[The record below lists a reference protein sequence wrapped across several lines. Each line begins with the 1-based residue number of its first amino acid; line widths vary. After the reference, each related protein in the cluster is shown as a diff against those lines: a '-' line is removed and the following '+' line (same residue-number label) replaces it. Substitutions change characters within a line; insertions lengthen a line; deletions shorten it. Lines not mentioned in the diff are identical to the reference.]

1 MVCRGTTLS
10 YNHSIPQSTTGSKFL
25 FFRQFSC
32 FILFFTFLHFFYIC
46 IKLTSTY
53 LDIRSGFPIP
63 INCPL
68 THRVVC
74 SFHLQA
80 FQLQVL
86 TPPLFNASSAA
97 SFRTF
102 QFRTNSTTTTPTRTV
117 IIRAIVSSLLFSVNL
132 C

>member
-32 FILFFTFLHFFYIC
+32 FILFFTFFYIC

-63 INCPL
+63 INCPH

-74 SFHLQA
+74 FSHLQA
-80 FQLQVL
+80 LQLQVL

-102 QFRTNSTTTTPTRTV
+102 QFRTNSTTTTRTRTV